1 MRCAVLCEIFKH
13 VNSYSPDYHPCSPLG
28 FALRPRGRGRE
39 IIRGVVN
46 STLMS
51 PTCGAVRV
59 PRRTRPYVPLTHAH
73 TQLRN
78 TQKCQN
84 QQLPLVSGP
93 SNTLPR
99 WKAGS
104 LFSAPPASLAG
115 SSAHLLA
122 RRPRLN
128 SAASQPRRVVAD
140 FFTALC
146 TTAASVALAWD
157 L

>member
-1 MRCAVLCEIFKH
+1 M
-13 VNSYSPDYHPCSPLG
+13 
-28 FALRPRGRGRE
+28 
-39 IIRGVVN
+39 

-59 PRRTRPYVPLTHAH
+59 PRRTRLYVPLTHARTY
-73 TQLRN
+73 TQIRN
-78 TQKCQN
+78 TQICQN
-84 QQLPLVSGP
+84 QHFASLVTGP
-93 SNTLPR
+93 
-99 WKAGS
+99 GS
-104 LFSAPPASLAG
+104 KPCFAAKREAFFSAPPASLAG

>member
-1 MRCAVLCEIFKH
+1 MCTDAH
-13 VNSYSPDYHPCSPLG
+13 
-28 FALRPRGRGRE
+28 A
-39 IIRGVVN
+39 
-46 STLMS
+46 
-51 PTCGAVRV
+51 PT
-59 PRRTRPYVPLTHAH
+59 YVPLTHAH
-73 TQLRN
+73 TQIRN
-78 TQKCQN
+78 TKIQYAKN
-84 QQLPLVSGP
+84 ATLASLVSGP
-93 SNTLPR
+93 PNTLLR

-104 LFSAPPASLAG
+104 LFFAPPASLAG